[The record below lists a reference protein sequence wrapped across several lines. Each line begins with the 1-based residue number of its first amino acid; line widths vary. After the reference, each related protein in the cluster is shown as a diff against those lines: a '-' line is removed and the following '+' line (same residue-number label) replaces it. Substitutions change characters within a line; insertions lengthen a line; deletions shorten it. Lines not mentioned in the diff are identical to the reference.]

1 MKKMRILVLS
11 LAIVGIALFLSIS
24 LVNQARAVK
33 PALPLSPAN
42 GESWRTGVTVVN
54 DPIYSLLEGRSLAD
68 NAIFRSAKAA
78 DYYYIFPAAA
88 NSKTI
93 QSAQFYVLNRSGSYA
108 GNVELTLKV
117 YNFSGSLLRTV
128 TSSPVNLK
136 TAVLNAWINIPL
148 SASPGN
154 LVVNPGEFLA
164 FNVYLDLGLGG
175 SLDIRLLFEVQ
186 VD

>member
-1 MKKMRILVLS
+1 MKKMRILVWS
-11 LAIVGIALFLSIS
+11 LAIMSIALFLSLS

-42 GESWRTGVTVVN
+42 GETWRTGVTVED

-68 NAIFRSAKAA
+68 NAIFRSANAA

-108 GNVELTLKV
+108 GNVKLTLKV
-117 YNFSGSLLRTV
+117 YNFTGSLIKTV
-128 TSSPVNLK
+128 TSSPVDLK
-136 TAVLNAWINIPL
+136 TALQDSWINIPL
-148 SASPGN
+148 SASPDN
-154 LVVNPGEFLA
+154 LVVNTGEFLA
-164 FNVYLDLGLGG
+164 FNVNYDLGLGG